1 MPCPPGSGLAVALA
15 ISFGTIVFLG
25 GSFLY
30 EWYTQRS
37 EGGQAKEAETGYYRL
52 PPPKD
57 CAAACANA
65 IEEDL
70 LEQRLEFGG
79 GLRRQDEYSS
89 GRRSRRGMCV
99 CCFERRQRFMFVLC
113 RHICLCEPCLMQAA
127 RTYEETVLFGA
138 FDGPVKMPCLVCR
151 KVSYIVKIFAS

>member
-1 MPCPPGSGLAVALA
+1 M
-15 ISFGTIVFLG
+15 GTILFLG

-37 EGGQAKEAETGYYRL
+37 EAAHAEEAETGYYRL

-57 CAAACANA
+57 CAAACVKA

-79 GLRRQDEYSS
+79 GIRRQEAHGS
-89 GRRSRRGMCV
+89 GRGSHRGMCV

-113 RHICLCEPCLMQAA
+113 RHICLCEPCLIQAA
-127 RTYEETVLFGA
+127 RTYEETVLLGS

-151 KVSYIVKIFAS
+151 RVSYIVKIFAS